1 MDDNKNVGGRD
12 RLVRLLLTVVLSIA
26 AVRWL
31 RSGKRLRGLLAG
43 VGALGFGFNATTGY
57 CGVNDALDID
67 TTTDGEVDVDFDDDA
82 TASTDTDE
90 DAEVVADESESAD
103 ADDETGV
110 EAAGHYLSCAVCSD
124 PIVPGQSRGPN
135 SEGDIVH
142 DDCE

>member
-57 CGVNDALDID
+57 CGVNDALDVD
-67 TTTDGEVDVDFDDDA
+67 TTGESEEIDIDFDEPETTDDA
-82 TASTDTDE
+82 GSPETTT
-90 DAEVVADESESAD
+90 SAD
-103 ADDETGV
+103 SGSTQERTSQLECA
-110 EAAGHYLSCAVCSD
+110 SCGE

-135 SEGDIVH
+135 GQGDIVH
-142 DDCE
+142 DDCL

>member
-1 MDDNKNVGGRD
+1 MDDIKNVGGRD
-12 RLVRLLLTVVLSIA
+12 RLVRFLLAAGLSIV

-57 CGVNDALDID
+57 CGVNDALDVD
-67 TTTDGEVDVDFDDDA
+67 TTGEG
-82 TASTDTDE
+82 DE
-90 DAEVVADESESAD
+90 VSIEFDESEDRTAT
-103 ADDETGV
+103 DDGAAETD
-110 EAAGHYLSCAVCSD
+110 AAGGSKQAYQLECAACGE

-142 DDCE
+142 DDCA